1 MTLAAIPA
9 APAVTPVR
17 PTLHFTPPQGWMND
31 PNGLVYFDGEYHL
44 FYQYH
49 PHGLEWGPMHW
60 GHAVSRDLL
69 HWQHLDTALF
79 PDEEGMCFSGSAI
92 VDHDDSSGLFDGKP
106 GLLAF
111 YTAHRVTG
119 EGPQDYVQ
127 EQCIA
132 YSRDR
137 GRSWTKY
144 AGNPIIA
151 PPGFRDFRDPKVIR
165 HADSSAW
172 VMALACGQSIRF
184 YRSENLLDWTLASE
198 FGEGQGRHTPGPW
211 ECPDLFELPVIGGEG
226 SGEKSSRWVLVV
238 GVGAGDDSWGS
249 FTQYFVGDFDG
260 HTFHNDNAPEQV
272 LLMDES
278 RDFYATQSWSD
289 TPDGRRIAISW
300 LNNWLYANQIPE
312 NGWRGAMSLP
322 RELRLV
328 ATDQGVRLAQRFA
341 AELKTVLDPTP
352 QRAEASL
359 LSRGDQLQLTTRP
372 GPTLGRL
379 NLRLAPESQVEL
391 SLLPSGL
398 PELTLQ
404 RNDQGLSL
412 RHRRQGENGNEKFD
426 RYYPH
431 DFILALGEGD
441 AVQLEW
447 FIEHGSLELL
457 VNDGLYS
464 LTCIQ
469 FDTLLDPAGQGPVLT
484 VKEGEVL
491 VDRLESQALKA

>member
-1 MTLAAIPA
+1 
-9 APAVTPVR
+9 
-17 PTLHFTPPQGWMND
+17 MND

-44 FYQYH
+44 FYQYY

-60 GHAVSRDLL
+60 GHAVSTDLL

-79 PDEEGMCFSGSAI
+79 PDEGGMCFSGSAI
-92 VDHDDSSGLFDGKP
+92 VDHNDTSGLFDGKP

-119 EGPQDYVQ
+119 DGPEDYEQ

-137 GRSWTKY
+137 GRSWSKY

-151 PPGFRDFRDPKVIR
+151 PPGFRDFRDPKVIW
-165 HADSSAW
+165 HADSNAW
-172 VMALACGQSIRF
+172 IMALACGQSIRF
-184 YRSENLLDWTLASE
+184 YRSANLLDWTLASE

-226 SGEKSSRWVLVV
+226 SRWVLVV

-249 FTQYFVGDFDG
+249 FTQYFVGYFDG
-260 HTFHNDNAPEQV
+260 ERFHNDNAPEQV

-278 RDFYATQSWSD
+278 RDFYAIQSWSD
-289 TPDGRRIAISW
+289 APDGRRIAIAW

-328 ATDQGVRLAQRFA
+328 ANEQGVRLAQRFA
-341 AELKTVLDPTP
+341 AELNSVLDPAPQSAEPTP
-352 QRAEASL
+352 
-359 LSRGDQLQLTTRP
+359 LSRGEQLQLTAQS
-372 GPTLGRL
+372 GPTRGRL

-391 SLLPSGL
+391 SLLPSNL

-404 RNDQGLSL
+404 RNDQGLRL
-412 RHRRQGENGNEKFD
+412 RHQRQGENGNVRFD

-431 DFILALGEGD
+431 DFTLALGEGD
-441 AVQLEW
+441 AIQLEW

-464 LTCIQ
+464 LTSIQ
-469 FDTLLDPAGQGPVLT
+469 FDTLLNSAGHCTTLVVT
-484 VKEGEVL
+484 AGEVL
-491 VDRLESQALKA
+491 VDRLEIQSLKA